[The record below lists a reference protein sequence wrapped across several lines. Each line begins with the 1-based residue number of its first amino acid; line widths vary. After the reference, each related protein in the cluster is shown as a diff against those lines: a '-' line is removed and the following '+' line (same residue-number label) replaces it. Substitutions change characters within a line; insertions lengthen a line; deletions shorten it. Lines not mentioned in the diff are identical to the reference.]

1 MIRWCYIRNFWFK
14 WNENENESKANIK
27 FHLFKW
33 NSFCI
38 LYCIC
43 YLKVYILLIVI
54 WVGQIQ
60 AEFNGN
66 TEYTQQNIYSWT
78 EQNRTE
84 QNHVWNTRTKL
95 TLRRVRVTQMHMLLW
110 MWNNIKIII
119 FNVSPSLAHIISLG
133 LFFHCLIFLFKLC
146 FS

>member
-1 MIRWCYIRNFWFK
+1 MKMKMKVKRTSNFTFS
-14 WNENENESKANIK
+14 NEI
-27 FHLFKW
+27 L
-33 NSFCI
+33 CI

-54 WVGQIQ
+54 WVGQIR

-66 TEYTQQNIYSWT
+66 TEYTQQKYT
-78 EQNRTE
+78 HEQNRTE

-119 FNVSPSLAHIISLG
+119 FNVSLSLAHIISLG

-146 FS
+146 FSQI

>member
-1 MIRWCYIRNFWFK
+1 MIRWWYYIWNFWFK
-14 WNENENESKANIK
+14 WNENENESKTNIK

-33 NSFCI
+33 NSLCI

-54 WVGQIQ
+54 WVGQIR

-66 TEYTQQNIYSWT
+66 TEYTQQKYT
-78 EQNRTE
+78 HEQNRITYE
-84 QNHVWNTRTKL
+84 TRTKL

-119 FNVSPSLAHIISLG
+119 IKIIIKSIIIIITIEDNRLTPAQ
-133 LFFHCLIFLFKLC
+133 
-146 FS
+146 